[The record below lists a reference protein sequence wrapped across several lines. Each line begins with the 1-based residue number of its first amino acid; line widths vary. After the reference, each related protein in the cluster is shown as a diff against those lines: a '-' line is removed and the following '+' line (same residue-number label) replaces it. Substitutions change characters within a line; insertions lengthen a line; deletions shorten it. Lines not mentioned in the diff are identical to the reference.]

1 MRLVLRVL
9 LGEFALTSAVLL
21 AGWIRL
27 AAQIWPF
34 ARDSLR
40 AGFRGRAW
48 RAGLGLLV
56 GLPVVAGWPVLFLVS
71 PVWAAATHGDW
82 LKIAIPWWLIVGAGG
97 AVVLVA
103 ELTAART
110 ERETECQCAGCTAY
124 SQKALSS

>member
-1 MRLVLRVL
+1 MRLLLRVL
-9 LGEFALTSAVLL
+9 LGEFALSWAMLL
-21 AGWIRL
+21 AGWVRL
-27 AAQIWPF
+27 ATQIWPF

-48 RAGLGLLV
+48 RTGLGLLV

-97 AVVLVA
+97 AVLLAA
-103 ELTAART
+103 EFTAAGSRA
-110 ERETECQCAGCTAY
+110 ETECGCSACARSVRC
-124 SQKALSS
+124 

>member
-9 LGEFALTSAVLL
+9 LGEFALTWVVLL
-21 AGWIRL
+21 AGWVRL

-110 ERETECQCAGCTAY
+110 ERETECQCAACTPC
-124 SQKALSS
+124 SRKVLSS